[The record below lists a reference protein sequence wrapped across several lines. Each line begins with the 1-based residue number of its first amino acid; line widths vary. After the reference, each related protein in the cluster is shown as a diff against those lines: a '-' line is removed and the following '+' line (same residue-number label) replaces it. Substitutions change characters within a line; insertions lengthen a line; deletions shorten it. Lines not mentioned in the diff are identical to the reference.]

1 MHIDSQIKHTFTKLM
16 HTYTNKQTNAHLITH
31 MCTNMHTHTA
41 SITAKNRLKIEV
53 LPY

>member
-16 HTYTNKQTNAHLITH
+16 HAYTNEQTNDTH
-31 MCTNMHTHTA
+31 ATNMHTHTA